1 MGAHA
6 AVPVRN
12 AGYGR
17 AVGVTRSTATPRI
30 IGGLSATL
38 GLIYGLYVGL
48 VDRRGGE
55 LTAGNVWLGLLC
67 GILFAALFAGVWT
80 ALRAGSPAL
89 RAVGFGVLTGVA
101 MGFLSS
107 RGDGSVLSSAGLGLA
122 VGAGIGVSAY
132 YYFYA
137 RTD

>member
-12 AGYGR
+12 AGP
-17 AVGVTRSTATPRI
+17 VGVTRSTATPRA

-48 VDRRGGE
+48 VDRKGGE

-67 GILFAALFAGVWT
+67 GLLFAALFAGVWQ
-80 ALRAGSPAL
+80 ALRAGTPGVRAL
-89 RAVGFGVLTGVA
+89 GFGVLTGVA
-101 MGFLSS
+101 MGFLAS
-107 RGDGSVLSSAGLGLA
+107 RGDGSVLSSAALGLA
-122 VGAGIGVSAY
+122 VGAGIGIGAY
-132 YYFYA
+132 YYFYS
-137 RTD
+137 RSD